1 MREEK
6 LQQIKEMIPIL
17 KSITNQDLAISIC
30 NIEGV
35 VLYFDK
41 AETFPLHF
49 DAGHKIENKQDPI
62 YKAMAQG
69 KAIHTIV
76 PKEIF
81 GTKMEANLIP
91 IFDLGKVVGCITSVF
106 SLEKLDELENTNNL
120 MKEMIKESDS
130 SIDNILV
137 SSTNTVNELKEVDNF
152 VNALKENLQ
161 DVYTVV
167 DSIKGNANRT
177 KMLAL
182 NASIEAS
189 RAGEEGKGFKV
200 VASEMGKL
208 SQMST
213 ESVTNINSSLDIISK
228 SIKNVTES
236 IKEINNSALNNLDVV
251 ETISSNLSKML
262 ENINTNK

>member
-6 LQQIKEMIPIL
+6 LQQI
-17 KSITNQDLAISIC
+17 
-30 NIEGV
+30 
-35 VLYFDK
+35 
-41 AETFPLHF
+41 
-49 DAGHKIENKQDPI
+49 
-62 YKAMAQG
+62 
-69 KAIHTIV
+69 
-76 PKEIF
+76 
-81 GTKMEANLIP
+81 
-91 IFDLGKVVGCITSVF
+91 
-106 SLEKLDELENTNNL
+106 
-120 MKEMIKESDS
+120 KEMIKESDS